1 MTDPCVAVLLVDDN
15 ELFRDSLREML
26 ELDGR
31 VEVAGV
37 ADDGEQALEMAG
49 SLSPRVVLMDL
60 SLPSMSGF
68 EATRRIVDR
77 YPQVGVVGLS
87 AHDERE
93 VEDRLRRAGA
103 RGYLRKDQSPDDMVA
118 TILAVAERDP
128 G

>member
-1 MTDPCVAVLLVDDN
+1 MTDPRVPVLLVDDN
-15 ELFRDSLREML
+15 RLFRDSLREVL

-31 VEVAGV
+31 VEVTGV

-49 SLSPRVVLMDL
+49 ALSPRVVLMDL
-60 SLPSMSGF
+60 SLPAMSGY

-77 YPQVGVVGLS
+77 YPGMGVVGLS

-93 VEDRLRRAGA
+93 VGDRLRRAGA

-118 TILAVAERDP
+118 TILAVADRDP